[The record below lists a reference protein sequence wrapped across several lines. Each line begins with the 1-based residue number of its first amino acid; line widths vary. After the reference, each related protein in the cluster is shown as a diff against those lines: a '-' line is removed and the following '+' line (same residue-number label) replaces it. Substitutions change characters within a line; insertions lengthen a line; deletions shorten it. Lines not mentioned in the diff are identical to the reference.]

1 MWYEHAEASAMSGHS
16 KWSSIKHKKA
26 AKDAKRGKLFTKL
39 IKEITVAARNGGDV
53 NANPR
58 LRTAVLTARASSL
71 PNDTIDR
78 AIKKGSGQLE
88 GQAFEEIDYEGYG
101 PGGVAVIARVLTDN
115 RNRTVS
121 ELRFLFGKHG
131 GNLGEANS
139 VAWMFQ
145 KRGVI
150 HVGKTDTDEDRV
162 MELAL
167 DAGAED
173 VSDTGETFEVVCSPE
188 SFEAVRASIENGQ
201 LRIDG
206 AEITM
211 VPKSSVHLAG
221 PQAAAA
227 LKLLEALEDNDDVQ
241 NVSANLDIDPAEL
254 EKLSAA

>member
-1 MWYEHAEASAMSGHS
+1 MSGHS

-39 IKEITVAARNGGDV
+39 IKEISVAARSGGDPT
-53 NANPR
+53 ANPR
-58 LRTAVLTARASSL
+58 LRTAVANARASSL
-71 PNDTIDR
+71 PNDTIER

-88 GQAFEEIDYEGYG
+88 GQQLEEIDYEGYG
-101 PGGVAVIARVLTDN
+101 PGGVAVMVRAVTDN

-150 HVGKTDTDEDRV
+150 QVEKGEVDEDRV
-162 MELAL
+162 MEAAL
-167 DAGAED
+167 EAGADD
-173 VSDTGETFEVVCSPE
+173 VSDAGDTFEVVSSPE
-188 SFEAVRASIENGQ
+188 ALEAVRDSLEQEGVKIA
-201 LRIDG
+201 G
-206 AEITM
+206 AEVTM
-211 VPKSSVHLAG
+211 VPSSNVHLTGA
-221 PQAAAA
+221 QAASA
-227 LKLLEALEDNDDVQ
+227 LKLLEALEDHDDVQ
-241 NVSANLDIDPAEL
+241 GVSANLDVDPAEL